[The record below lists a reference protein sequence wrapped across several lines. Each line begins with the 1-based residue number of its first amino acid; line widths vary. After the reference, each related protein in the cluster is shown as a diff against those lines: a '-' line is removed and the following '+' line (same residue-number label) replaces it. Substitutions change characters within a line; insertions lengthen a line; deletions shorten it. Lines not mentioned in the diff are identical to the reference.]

1 MAADTL
7 TLALN
12 GDVPLRT
19 FAQAIDQFTRLVDA
33 LSGEVARE
41 AAIEWLIDDLQA
53 GSAIA
58 TVRGQSERAEVVA
71 RVTAAYMIV
80 GRALSAGQP
89 IPYSDRV
96 KAPARALTQLL
107 DNRVTSLRFETPEAD
122 VVVGNTISGEQNLP
136 PIYAYGVLH
145 GTVQTLS
152 RQRTLRFVVYDPI
165 YDRPVTCYLKAGEED
180 KVRDLWGRRVAV
192 AGRIARDA
200 RTGRAFS
207 VREITTVRLDE
218 PGTPGSYKR
227 ARGVWAGE
235 LERSPLTVLRESR
248 DG

>member
-1 MAADTL
+1 M
-7 TLALN
+7 N

>member
-1 MAADTL
+1 MAGDTL

-12 GDVPLRT
+12 GDVPLKT

-33 LSGEVARE
+33 LSGEVARD
-41 AAIEWLIDDLQA
+41 ASIEWLIDDLQA

-58 TVRGQSERAEVVA
+58 TVRGESEQAALVG

-80 GRALSAGQP
+80 GQALSLGQP

-107 DNRVTSLRFETPEAD
+107 NNRVTSLRFETPESD
-122 VVVGNTISGEQNLP
+122 VIVGNTLNNDQALP
-136 PIYAYGVLH
+136 PVYAYGTLR

-165 YDRPVTCYLKAGEED
+165 HDRPVTCYLKAGEEEM
-180 KVRDLWGRRVAV
+180 VRDLWGRRVAV
-192 AGRIARDA
+192 SGRIARDA
-200 RTGRAFS
+200 KTGRAFS
-207 VREITTVRLDE
+207 VREVSGVRLDE
-218 PGTPGSYKR
+218 PSEPGSYKR
-227 ARGVWAGE
+227 ARGIWAGE
-235 LERSPLTVLRESR
+235 LNKSPLTVLRESR